1 MLGHWIQQTMQ
12 AGMMRRMLD
21 PQRNG
26 VREQDLEQFF
36 VEELS
41 SESRQRL
48 LNLPRDQMKQE
59 LRRMY
64 MRDVL
69 GMTSPRGGP
78 ESRHGPPGG
87 PPHDRPPR
95 DGPRHGRPPPRRN

>member
-1 MLGHWIQQTMQ
+1 MR

-41 SESRQRL
+41 SQSRQRL
-48 LNLPRDQMKQE
+48 LSLSRDQMKQE

-69 GMTSPRGGP
+69 GMTLPRGGL
-78 ESRHGPPGG
+78 ESHRGPRGG
-87 PPHDRPPR
+87 TPSDRPPR
-95 DGPRHGRPPPRRN
+95 DGPRHSRPPPRR

>member
-1 MLGHWIQQTMQ
+1 MMQ
-12 AGMMRRMLD
+12 RMLD

-41 SESRQRL
+41 SKNRQRL
-48 LNLPRDQMKQE
+48 LSLPRDQMKQE
-59 LRRMY
+59 LRRLY

-69 GMTSPRGGP
+69 GMTSPR
-78 ESRHGPPGG
+78 RG
-87 PPHDRPPR
+87 PPHDRPSR
-95 DGPRHGRPPPRRN
+95 GGPRHGRPPPRHN